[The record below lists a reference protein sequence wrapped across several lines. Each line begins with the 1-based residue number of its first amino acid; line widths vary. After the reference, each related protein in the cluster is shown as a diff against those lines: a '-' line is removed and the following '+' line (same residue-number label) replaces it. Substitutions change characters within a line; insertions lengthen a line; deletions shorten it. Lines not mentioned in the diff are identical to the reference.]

1 MTAILDRDVFTTGI
15 REIKRF
21 NNTRMADSQ
30 CAHISKVLPQV
41 GELFTPYVINC
52 VVMTFLS
59 ITAVAGNVLILVSI
73 CRAPQFVRQP
83 SYFLL
88 VNLAFADFCVGFLAE
103 PAYLV
108 YKISYLL
115 DPFSALS
122 CYAGITF
129 NFLSYFLTSLSLWT
143 AAAISLDRLLALHLH
158 MKYKTIVTK
167 FRVYFLIVILLM
179 VSSVFASMFK
189 WALDAQNT
197 VFVCVDS
204 LALLIALLSYV
215 RIFQIVRY
223 HQRQISTQLSEV
235 SFGQTGGRNSTVG
248 SASHGQQNGREQ
260 SKRYQ
265 EETVNTKREMQGK
278 GRNLENIGISNEM
291 KTNITTECS
300 EKVILEERFSASNNM
315 DGQPRIH
322 QQMEMIGAKDQNQR
336 KKGQTCFFGPS
347 TAVDTT
353 AGELVETKNT
363 KPEITGLS
371 GEGSTI
377 ENNYVDCKILNRET
391 KRAEAT
397 AVEEKLQLEPRV
409 HNLELACTITG
420 TELLKI
426 NHNQQKKSITKLP
439 RDTLALD
446 DEQAASG
453 FFCLERLVPIKL
465 NVGYSV
471 PDEKTADK
479 QVKILPEETSMKK
492 ENCFKRMPPVC
503 HQNRALVSENSK
515 PALIEKKQRHE
526 ELTEKGCV
534 ERCYQ
539 NDELKSVLLHEGA
552 LVVSQETFRK
562 EQAEADLSKDDS
574 LNQTPNSNHASGEET
589 APPGIKQINSNSK
602 NITPE
607 IHDQKSTAT
616 LGEELDCGVTSH
628 SQRPNSTK
636 STNTASRKGFKM
648 RHFKKSVFNMF
659 VIWFLMLLC
668 YLPLICISTLV
679 MLQGRSYSI
688 HLAFNFTTS
697 VMFVNSSINP
707 IVFCWRIREF
717 RAAVRK
723 TLRDVFGFWQKQ
735 NNRLDNLSSLIN

>member
-1 MTAILDRDVFTTGI
+1 
-15 REIKRF
+15 
-21 NNTRMADSQ
+21 MADSQ

-41 GELFTPYVINC
+41 GELFTPYVINS

-59 ITAVAGNVLILVSI
+59 ITAITGNVLILVSI

-158 MKYKTIVTK
+158 MKYNTIVTK
-167 FRVYFLIVILLM
+167 FRVCFLIVVLLTL
-179 VSSVFASMFK
+179 SSVFASMFK

-235 SFGQTGGRNSTVG
+235 SFGQTWGRNSTAG
-248 SASHGQQNGREQ
+248 SAYHEQQNGREQ

-265 EETVNTKREMQGK
+265 EETVNRKMSEKQETEREMQGK
-278 GRNLENIGISNEM
+278 GSDLENVGVSNEM
-291 KTNITTECS
+291 WRNTPTECS
-300 EKVILEERFSASNNM
+300 EKVILEKRFSASNNL
-315 DGQPRIH
+315 DGQLRID
-322 QQMEMIGAKDQNQR
+322 QQMEIVGAKDQNQR
-336 KKGQTCFFGPS
+336 KKGQTGPA
-347 TAVDTT
+347 TAVYTT
-353 AGELVETKNT
+353 GDLVETKNG
-363 KPEITGLS
+363 KPERTGLS
-371 GEGSTI
+371 GED
-377 ENNYVDCKILNRET
+377 YVECKIIKRET
-391 KRAEAT
+391 NKGEAT
-397 AVEEKLQLEPRV
+397 AVEEELQLEPRV
-409 HNLELACTITG
+409 SNLELTMTEA
-420 TELLKI
+420 ELLKI
-426 NHNQQKKSITKLP
+426 DHNQQTKSFTKL
-439 RDTLALD
+439 DTFAFKD
-446 DEQAASG
+446 KHVEG
-453 FFCLERLVPIKL
+453 GLVPQKL
-465 NVGYSV
+465 NRGFAV
-471 PDEKTADK
+471 PDEKTADR
-479 QVKILPEETSMKK
+479 QVKICPEETSVNK
-492 ENCFKRMPPVC
+492 ENCFKRLPTIC
-503 HQNRALVSENSK
+503 QHALANEISK
-515 PALIEKKQRHE
+515 PVLIERQQMHEKKN
-526 ELTEKGCV
+526 CV

-539 NDELKSVLLHEGA
+539 NHDHGESKSVLIDEKA
-552 LVVSQETFRK
+552 LVAIVNQETLRK
-562 EQAEADLSKDDS
+562 EQAEADLSNGDS
-574 LNQTPNSNHASGEET
+574 LNQTPNSNHASGKET
-589 APPGIKQINSNSK
+589 APPGSKQRNSNDTKKQNNTSG
-602 NITPE
+602 
-607 IHDQKSTAT
+607 IHDKESTAI
-616 LGEELDCGVTSH
+616 LGEELNCEVTSH

-636 STNTASRKGFKM
+636 RGNQATNTGSRKKFKM
-648 RHFKKSVFNMF
+648 RRFKKSVLNMF

-679 MLQGRSYSI
+679 MLLGRSYSI

-717 RAAVRK
+717 RVAVRK
-723 TLRDVFGFWQKQ
+723 TLRDVFGFWENR
-735 NNRLDNLSSLIN
+735 NNTLDNLSSLIN